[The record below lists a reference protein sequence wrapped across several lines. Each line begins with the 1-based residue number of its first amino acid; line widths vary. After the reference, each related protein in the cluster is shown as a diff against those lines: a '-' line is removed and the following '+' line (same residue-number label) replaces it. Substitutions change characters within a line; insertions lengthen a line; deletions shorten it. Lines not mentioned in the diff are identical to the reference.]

1 MTEIPRLGYGC
12 NLTADSASILMPCC
26 DSAFFEPVPV
36 AAWVANP
43 DGVFQSRLRGINQV
57 NQYDQLIDAARV
69 IAFEMGLN
77 TMFPAGWV

>member
-12 NLTADSASILMPCC
+12 NLTADSAGILMPCC

-36 AAWVANP
+36 ATWVANP
-43 DGVFQSRLRGINQV
+43 DGVFQSRLGGINPV
-57 NQYDQLIDAARV
+57 NQYDQLIDATRV
-69 IAFEMGLN
+69 IAFEMDLN